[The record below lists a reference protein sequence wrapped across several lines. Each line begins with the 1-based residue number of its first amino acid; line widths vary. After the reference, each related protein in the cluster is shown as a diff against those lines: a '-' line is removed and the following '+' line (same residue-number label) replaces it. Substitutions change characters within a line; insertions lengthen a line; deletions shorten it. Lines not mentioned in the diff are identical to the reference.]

1 LQTTHQAGILYF
13 KPQKTKIMGT
23 IQKGILGGFS
33 GKVGN
38 VVGGSWKGIEYMRS
52 LGSRRTTT
60 GSQKQKEQQLKFALV
75 VRFQQLMANL
85 LARSFKSFAVKMT
98 GSNSAL
104 SYNLRNGITG
114 VYPDFVL
121 DYSKILVSRGD
132 IPNAINP
139 AVTAAAGGIINFTWT
154 DNSGVSKAAAT
165 DKSILVAYCP
175 EMRQC
180 IYTDMGPDRSVE
192 AGSLN
197 LSAFTGLQVQT
208 WVGFI
213 SETGEVAT
221 SIFTGEITVL

>member
-1 LQTTHQAGILYF
+1 
-13 KPQKTKIMGT
+13 M
-23 IQKGILGGFS
+23 
-33 GKVGN
+33 
-38 VVGGSWKGIEYMRS
+38 
-52 LGSRRTTT
+52 
-60 GSQKQKEQQLKFALV
+60 
-75 VRFQQLMANL
+75 
-85 LARSFKSFAVKMT
+85 
-98 GSNSAL
+98 
-104 SYNLRNGITG
+104 IT
-114 VYPDFVL
+114 
-121 DYSKILVSRGD
+121 VSPGD

-180 IYTDMGPDRSVE
+180 IYTHMGPDRSLE

-221 SIFTGEITVL
+221 SIFSGEIAVL